1 MTNRINSLLLIS
13 GILLLL
19 YAPARGAK
27 KHTFVLQGG
36 WPYVEMEVLSR
47 WNAYCNL
54 GLDWGDFL
62 AEPHYQHV
70 HYLIPLDAAVGAQWK
85 IDDYFR
91 FRTGMRLLFS
101 IEQGRQRVIEEPR
114 AELDVIVLLEAGLRL
129 ELEIG
134 FVAGL
139 QLPLFGIRESA
150 VFPPD
155 VLKRVYV
162 YAGYAWF
169 Y

>member
-1 MTNRINSLLLIS
+1 MTSRTNSALLIA

-19 YAPARGAK
+19 SAPAQGAK
-27 KHTFVLQGG
+27 KHTFILQGG
-36 WPYVEMEVLSR
+36 WPYLEAEVLSR

-62 AEPHYQHV
+62 AEPHYEHV
-70 HYLIPLDAAVGAQWK
+70 HWLIPVDAAVGAQWK
-85 IDDYFR
+85 LNDYCR
-91 FRTGMRLLFS
+91 LRTGLRFLFS

-114 AELDVIVLLEAGLRL
+114 PELDVIVLLEAGLRL

-134 FVAGL
+134 FVAGF

-150 VFPPD
+150 IFPPD
-155 VLKRVYV
+155 VFKRVYV